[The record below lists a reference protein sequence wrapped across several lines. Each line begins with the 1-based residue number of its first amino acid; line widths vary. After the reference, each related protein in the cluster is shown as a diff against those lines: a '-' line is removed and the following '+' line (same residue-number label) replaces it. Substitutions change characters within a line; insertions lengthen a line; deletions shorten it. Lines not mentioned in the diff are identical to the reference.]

1 MDELSS
7 IKACKISSHNGE
19 NMLTRLFLVK
29 NTISQLVLVL
39 VSVSVGAQDL
49 AGLRNQKPFSYSGS
63 LEVRSIGYQMNGAPS
78 RRNPLSLIVSGSP
91 TLSIYGWDIPFSVVY
106 ADRKTTFQQP
116 FNQFGLSPT
125 YKWITLHGGYRN
137 ISFSPYTLGGHTML
151 GAGVELN
158 PGKFRLGFMYGRL
171 NKATVIDQNTQSLAP
186 QAFNRKGYAVKV
198 GYGTQK
204 SFLDFSYLKAKD
216 DSAGFHRGQQNLQF
230 NPIAPAGNSVV
241 GYKGQVSFLKNFR
254 IESEGAVS
262 LYTRNLYTNIPDSLQ
277 DPILKKIK
285 KFAAINAS
293 SELYTAFS
301 AGAGYF
307 DKNYGLKIN
316 YRRVEPEFKSMGAYF
331 ITSDLEA
338 WTVSPS
344 FVAWKNK
351 ISFNGSIGIQ
361 SDNLQNQ
368 KAATNKRFI
377 GAGNATLQLNDRFG
391 MDASYSNFSNNQT
404 PNAVRFADSLRIVQ
418 TTQMYSLMP
427 RYVFSTDKYSHM
439 VTLSASLSNLNDFNQ
454 FFDNNAIGRNMDTK
468 QLMANY
474 HIGFIKQGININVS
488 VNTTQLKGMG
498 IRQSYSG
505 FSLGGDVM
513 LLKSQLRMATNQSIT
528 FGRQEIGKSMIYNG
542 SLNAKY
548 QVRKGHVLDFGVYVL
563 HNSPAGNAGLQQ
575 KYTELRG
582 ELAYQLRF

>member
-1 MDELSS
+1 MRKLYKIRLVFALSVS
-7 IKACKISSHNGE
+7 MVGIKAN
-19 NMLTRLFLVK
+19 
-29 NTISQLVLVL
+29 
-39 VSVSVGAQDL
+39 AQDL
-49 AGLRNQKPFSYSGS
+49 SNLKNQKPFSYSGA
-63 LEVRSIGYQMNGAPS
+63 LEVRSIGYQMNGAPD

-91 TLSIYGWDIPFSVVY
+91 TLSLYGWDIPFSIVY
-106 ADRKTTFQQP
+106 ADRKTNFQQP
-116 FNQFGLSPT
+116 FNQFGISPS

-137 ISFSPYTLGGHTML
+137 LSFSPFTLGGHTML
-151 GAGVELN
+151 GAGAELN

-171 NKATVIDQNTQSLAP
+171 NKATVIDQTTQSLAP

-198 GYGTQK
+198 GYGSQK

-216 DSAGFHRGQQNLQF
+216 DSAGFHRGQQNTQF
-230 NPIAPAGNSVV
+230 NPISPAGNSVV
-241 GYKGQVSFLKNFR
+241 GYKGQVTFLKNFL

-262 LYTRNLYTNIPDSLQ
+262 LYTRNLYTNIPDSLE

-285 KFAAINAS
+285 KFATVNAS

-301 AGAGYF
+301 AGVGYR
-307 DKNYGLKIN
+307 DKKYGLKVN

-338 WTVSPS
+338 WTIAPS

-361 SDNLQNQ
+361 NDNLQNQ

-377 GAGNATLQLNDRFG
+377 GAGNATVQFNDKFG
-391 MDASYSNFSNNQT
+391 VDASYSNFSNDQQ
-404 PNAVRFADSLRIVQ
+404 PNTIRFSDSLRIVQ

-427 RYVFSTDKYSHM
+427 RYIISNEKYSHM
-439 VTLSASLSNLNDFNQ
+439 ITLSASLSNLNDFNQ
-454 FFDNNAIGRNMDTK
+454 FFASNAISRNMDTK

-474 HIGFIKQGININVS
+474 NIGFIKRGINVNTS
-488 VNTTQLKGMG
+488 VNTTMLGGMG
-498 IRQSYSG
+498 INQTYTG
-505 FSLGGDVM
+505 FSLGGDIT
-513 LLKSQLRMATNQSIT
+513 LLKSQLRLATNHSIT
-528 FGRQEIGKSMIYNG
+528 FGKQELGKSMIYNS
-542 SLNAKY
+542 SLNTKY
-548 QVRKGHVLDFGVYVL
+548 QVRKGHILDFGVYML
-563 HNSPAGNAGLQQ
+563 HNSPADNGGLQQ